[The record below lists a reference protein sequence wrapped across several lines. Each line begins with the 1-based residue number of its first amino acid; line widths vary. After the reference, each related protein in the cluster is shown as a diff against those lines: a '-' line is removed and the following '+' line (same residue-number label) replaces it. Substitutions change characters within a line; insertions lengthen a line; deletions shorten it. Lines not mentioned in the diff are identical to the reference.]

1 MVAGQAQRKDCHTID
16 GTPTMILA
24 CNIQKLFA
32 RQSQFSPVG
41 TEVPI
46 NQIKTK
52 GIVPCWDR
60 GMSGEQRVCYYSFT
74 SFVKAQTGSNELSA
88 AFQIQECRV
97 ALVQVPGGRSDA

>member
-1 MVAGQAQRKDCHTID
+1 MVASEAQCKDGHPIG

-32 RQSQFSPVG
+32 RQSQLSPVG
-41 TEVPI
+41 TEVLI

-60 GMSGEQRVCYYSFT
+60 CMSGEQRVCYHSFT
-74 SFVKAQTGSNELSA
+74 SFVKAQTGSNELST
-88 AFQIQECRV
+88 AFQVQECRM
-97 ALVQVPGGRSDA
+97 AFVQMPGGRSDA